1 MSHSANPPLSFRL
14 CRIEA
19 VPQRSPPGSFR
30 APPSIRVWLCSTS
43 LARVLILSLLLHKPV
58 GKTMKKIALALSA
71 MTLLGLAACA
81 EFVGKGKAPA
91 PAPAA
96 PIIRKG

>member
-1 MSHSANPPLSFRL
+1 MRGKPKRP
-14 CRIEA
+14 EA
-19 VPQRSPPGSFR
+19 YVQTP
-30 APPSIRVWLCSTS
+30 APSIQVWLSSTS
-43 LARVLILSLLLHKPV
+43 LDRAPFLAFFSKPV

>member
-1 MSHSANPPLSFRL
+1 MTREQPARKRGKL
-14 CRIEA
+14 EA
-19 VPQRSPPGSFR
+19 KVRV
-30 APPSIRVWLCSTS
+30 AAPSIRVWLSGTSWDRVQFLAFFSTK
-43 LARVLILSLLLHKPV
+43 RW

-96 PIIRKG
+96 PIVRKG